1 MTESKEN
8 VVKVRVTLGDYLVD
22 LEIVRD
28 DLARTIAELVE
39 EFTKRNLIT
48 KK

>member
-1 MTESKEN
+1 MTDTKEN